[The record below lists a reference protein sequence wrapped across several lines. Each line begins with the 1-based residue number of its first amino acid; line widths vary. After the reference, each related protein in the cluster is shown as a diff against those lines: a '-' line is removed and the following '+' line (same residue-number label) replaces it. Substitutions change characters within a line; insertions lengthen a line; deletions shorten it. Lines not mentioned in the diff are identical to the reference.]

1 MKKGWNIIVQYQSLI
16 WIVVAWEIIAFMQV
30 MPERLFPSLG
40 KVVVVAIDLISSG
53 MLMENLPTTLFRVF
67 AGFALA
73 AVVGVPLGLLMSRSA
88 KLNDVMQPMFSLGYP
103 IPRVALY
110 PILVFILGL
119 GSASKVSLIF
129 IECLFPI
136 VLNTYYGAT
145 RVGKIYLWAGQNMGA
160 SSSQIFWRI
169 LLPATMPTIFTGLK
183 IALPLAFIIAVLTE
197 MIGSTVG
204 MGYLLSYMSA
214 SLMQE
219 KVLACVL
226 LITLVG
232 YLLNLL
238 LQVIQKKYVFW
249 Q

>member
-1 MKKGWNIIVQYQSLI
+1 MKKGWNVLVQYQSLI
-16 WIVVAWEIIAFMQV
+16 WIVAAWELIAFMHI
-30 MPERLFPSLG
+30 MPERLFPSLA
-40 KVVVVAIDLISSG
+40 KVVAVSFDLISSG
-53 MLMENLPTTLFRVF
+53 MLLENLPTTLFRVF
-67 AGFALA
+67 AGFVLA
-73 AVVGVPLGLLMSRSA
+73 IAVGVPLGLLMSRSA
-88 KLNDVMQPMFSLGYP
+88 LLNDVMQPMFSLGYP

-119 GSASKVSLIF
+119 GSASKITLIF

-136 VLNTYYGAT
+136 VLSTYYGAT
-145 RVGKIYLWAGQNMGA
+145 RVSKLYVWAGQNMGA
-160 SSSQIFWRI
+160 SRSQIFWRV
-169 LLPATMPTIFTGLK
+169 LLPATMPSIFTGLK

-238 LQVIQKKYVFW
+238 LQAISRKYVYW

>member
-1 MKKGWNIIVQYQSLI
+1 MKKGWNVLIEYQSLL
-16 WIVVAWEIIAFMQV
+16 WIVVAWEVIAFLQLV
-30 MPERLFPSLG
+30 PERLFPSLS
-40 KVVVVAIDLISSG
+40 KVVIVAFDLIATG

-67 AGFALA
+67 AGFVLA
-73 AVVGVPLGLLMSRSA
+73 ALIGVPLGLLMSRSA
-88 KLNDVMQPMFSLGYP
+88 VLNDMMQPLFSLGYP

-119 GSASKVSLIF
+119 GSASKVTLIF

-136 VLNTYYGAT
+136 VLNTYYGST
-145 RVGKIYLWAGQNMGA
+145 RVSKLYLWAGQNMGA
-160 SSSQIFWRI
+160 NQRQLFWRV
-169 LLPATMPTIFTGLK
+169 LLPATMPSIFTGLK

-238 LQVIQKKYVFW
+238 LKVVQRKYVFW

>member
-1 MKKGWNIIVQYQSLI
+1 MKKGWNVLIQYQSLI
-16 WIVVAWEIIAFMQV
+16 WIVLAWEVIAFMHI
-30 MPERLFPSLG
+30 MPERLFPSLT
-40 KVVVVAIDLISSG
+40 KVVVVAFDLISSG

-67 AGFALA
+67 AGFGLA
-73 AVVGVPLGLLMSRSA
+73 ILVGVPLGLLMSRSA
-88 KLNDVMQPMFSLGYP
+88 MLNDVMQPMFSLGYP

-119 GSASKVSLIF
+119 GSASKITLIF

-145 RVGKIYLWAGQNMGA
+145 RVGKLYLWAGQNMGA

-169 LLPATMPTIFTGLK
+169 LLPATMPSIFTGLK

-219 KVLACVL
+219 KVLAGVL

-238 LQVIQKKYVFW
+238 LQFIQRKYVFW